1 MSSHNLVIKDAA
13 RQLIGRV
20 ISWLCGFLVIKFV
33 SPYLW
38 PLRYWDYSTILKFFA
53 IWSAMADFGL
63 YVIAV
68 KRLWKI
74 KALEE
79 NNPDKPQLRDLYWK
93 FVWTRFI
100 IMSIVYFV
108 AIIIAYFLPAYTS
121 NPYIVRWLPLGMIFS
136 ASFMASGIL
145 QLPLQLFWRM
155 KDLSMWLIFARI
167 SQITILIFTL
177 FILAPH
183 VDFTNIASWWNKSII
198 AFCLILLSVVA
209 SGITQLLYVLHK
221 SNQKLKL
228 KVKFDKT
235 FTKNILKSN
244 RKYGIAYYL
253 SSFHTLIVL
262 IFLSN
267 FFPTSQWFVYT
278 GIWWLGLTLIEI
290 FLIIP
295 SALWNSLL
303 HNVAAYSKLERQKSF
318 GNLMT
323 LVTRI
328 WSIIIINMI
337 IFSNEIIYTISWA
350 SFIWNS
356 LSNPGANTILPFL
369 AIVLFFSF
377 IKQIFNYIFV
387 ANDKQNKLLWIN
399 LFGVTIGLSAW
410 LYLIPNFQIVGWII
424 TQVWLELLFLSG
436 ALYVATRY
444 KLLPKINR
452 KKMLTL
458 LGISTI
464 IWWIGYYTINSIL
477 YIDYTNFWHFIL
489 AWFAINIP
497 LILFSLPTIKKV
509 ARGLTKTD

>member
-1 MSSHNLVIKDAA
+1 MSSHKLVIKDAA

-38 PLRYWDYSTILKFFA
+38 PLRYGDYSTILKFFA

-68 KRLWKI
+68 KKLWKI
-74 KALEE
+74 KTLEE
-79 NNPDKPQLRDLYWK
+79 NNPDKPQMRDLYGK

-121 NPYIVRWLPLGMIFS
+121 NPYIVRGLPLGMIFS
-136 ASFMASGIL
+136 ASFMAAGIL

-155 KDLSMWLIFARI
+155 KDLSVWLILARV
-167 SQITILIFTL
+167 SQIIILILTL
-177 FILAPH
+177 FVLVPN
-183 VDFTNIASWWNKSII
+183 VDFSSWEPKSII
-198 AFCLILLSVVA
+198 AFSLILLSVVA

-228 KVKFDKT
+228 KVKFDKA
-235 FTKNILKSN
+235 FTKDIIKTN
-244 RKYGIAYYL
+244 RQYGVSYYL

-278 GIWWLGLTLIEI
+278 GIWWLGLTLIEV

-303 HNVAAYSKLERQKSF
+303 HNVASYSKLERQKSF

-328 WSIIIINMI
+328 WSIIIVNML
-337 IFSNEIIYTISWA
+337 IFNNEIIYTISWA
-350 SFIWNS
+350 DYIWTS
-356 LSNPGANTILPFL
+356 LLNPGANTILPFL

-399 LFGVTIGLSAW
+399 LFGVIIGLSAW
-410 LYLIPNFQIVGWII
+410 LYLIPNYQIAGWLI
-424 TQVWLELLFLSG
+424 TQVWLELLFVWW
-436 ALYVATRY
+436 ALYVAAKH

-458 LGISTI
+458 LGISI
-464 IWWIGYYTINSIL
+464 IVWWTGYYTLNYIL
-477 YIDYTNFWHFIL
+477 HIDYTNFGHFVL

-497 LILFSLPTIKKV
+497 LILLSLPMIKKI
-509 ARGLTKTD
+509 AKWLTQDQ